1 MRLYHVRDHDRGG
14 ALDARDEEEC
24 YSSAGRAVGVWLT
37 TEASADAT
45 TYCAEVDPA
54 AVEAYEVTSPDDA
67 YRAFVVPGALV
78 ATLGFASV

>member
-1 MRLYHVRDHDRGG
+1 VRLYHVRDHDRGG

-24 YSSAGRAVGVWLT
+24 YSSAGRAIGVWLT
-37 TEASADAT
+37 TEASARPTA
-45 TYCAEVDPA
+45 YSAEVDPA
-54 AVEAYEVTSPDDA
+54 AVEAFEVSSPDDS